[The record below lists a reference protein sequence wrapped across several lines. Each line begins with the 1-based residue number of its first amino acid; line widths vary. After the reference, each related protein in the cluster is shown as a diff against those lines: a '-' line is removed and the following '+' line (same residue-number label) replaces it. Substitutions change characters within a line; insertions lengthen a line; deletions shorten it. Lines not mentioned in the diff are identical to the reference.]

1 MENSTSWMA
10 MGFLLAHL
18 AEEKEMESS
27 LDLPLMSLFYVLEST
42 HSFLLTTKIKNNR
55 KEGSSRNNY
64 SSLPPVLLL
73 DIISSGVLWKDI
85 QKNTLNLGLKGNKS
99 LDERHTHPWPQRSRV
114 SFVSTVT
121 LSPVKRESI

>member
-1 MENSTSWMA
+1 
-10 MGFLLAHL
+10 
-18 AEEKEMESS
+18 MESS

-73 DIISSGVLWKDI
+73 DIISSGVL
-85 QKNTLNLGLKGNKS
+85 
-99 LDERHTHPWPQRSRV
+99 
-114 SFVSTVT
+114 
-121 LSPVKRESI
+121 